1 MLGAV
6 ILVLLLFGLSQPV
19 LGNLQREHKWVKAG
33 LLNQMYWYHMF
44 FGLVYWTYA
53 QFNRSDSVHYF
64 NRTSRYWKSWFGA
77 FAEGTDFIEW
87 LAFPFVRWFGFNY
100 DMMMFLT
107 TWLGFWGFV
116 YFYLFFKENLRF
128 NPKFEGWDAIT
139 IFMFL
144 PNMHFWTASLGKGAV
159 IFAGIGFLVY
169 GLSWP
174 IKRIPHIAF
183 GSFLTYMVRPHILFA
198 ILIGMGVGFVLG
210 KEKVPTYQKYMV
222 VLFAIGMSIY
232 VYEDLILYLGYD
244 PNNLLESFEEESAL
258 NADRLQ
264 RSAGSGVD
272 MGSYS
277 LPMKLFTFWFRPLF
291 VDSPNALGIA
301 ISIENTLYIYMF
313 SKVVRKDF
321 ITYIKQAPAMVKMSA
336 VVFISISIS
345 MTFVMSNLGIIIRQ
359 KSQIMYFML
368 FVVVAFMDWQKTNRI
383 KKRGEIFNRIVEEER
398 RNRELAEAELVEK

>member
-1 MLGAV
+1 MFGAI
-6 ILVLLLFGLSQPV
+6 ILIFFLFWLSQPI
-19 LGNLQREHKWVKAG
+19 LNNIQKEHKWLKAG
-33 LLNQMYWYHMF
+33 LLNQMFWYHMF
-44 FGLVYWTYA
+44 FGLVYWTYS
-53 QFNRSDSVHYF
+53 QFNRSDSVMYYIY
-64 NRTSRYWKSWFGA
+64 TSRTRNWFSA
-77 FAEGTDFIEW
+77 FHEGTEFVHW
-87 LAFPFVRWFGFNY
+87 LAFPFVKWLGFNY
-100 DMMMFLT
+100 DMLMFLT
-107 TWLGFWGFV
+107 CWLGYWGFV

-144 PNMHFWTASLGKGAV
+144 PNMHFWTSSLGKGAI
-159 IFAGIGFLVY
+159 IFAGIGFLTY

-174 IKRIPHIAF
+174 AKRPVHIAF
-183 GSFLTYMVRPHILFA
+183 GSFLTYMIRPHILFA

-210 KEKVPTYQKYMV
+210 KEKVPLYQKYMV
-222 VLFAIGMSIY
+222 VIFAIGMSIY

-258 NADRLQ
+258 NMNRLQ
-264 RSAGSGVD
+264 SAGSAVK

-301 ISIENTLYIYMF
+301 ISFENALYIYMF
-313 SKVVRKDF
+313 SKILRKDF
-321 ITYIKQAPAMVKMSA
+321 ITYIKEAPAMVKMSA
-336 VVFISISIS
+336 VVFLSISIS

-368 FVVVAFMDWQKTNRI
+368 FVVVAFMDWQKINRI

-398 RNRELAEAELVEK
+398 LRLAEAEMANK

>member
-1 MLGAV
+1 
-6 ILVLLLFGLSQPV
+6 
-19 LGNLQREHKWVKAG
+19 
-33 LLNQMYWYHMF
+33 MF
-44 FGLVYWTYA
+44 FGLVYWAYA
-53 QFNRSDSVHYF
+53 QFNRSDSVNYF
-64 NRTSRYWKSWFGA
+64 HQTKIWKNWFDA

-87 LAFPFVRWFGFNY
+87 MAFPWINWFGFNY

-174 IKRIPHIAF
+174 AKRYLHIAF

-210 KEKVPTYQKYMV
+210 KEKVPVYQKYLV
-222 VLFAIGMSIY
+222 VFFAIGMSIF
-232 VYEDLILYLGYD
+232 VYEDLITYLGYD
-244 PNNLLESFEEESAL
+244 PNNLIDSFEEESAL
-258 NADRLQ
+258 NRGRLQ
-264 RSAGSGVD
+264 SSGSGVD

-277 LPMKLFTFWFRPLF
+277 MPMKLFTFWFRPLF
-291 VDSPNALGIA
+291 IDSPNVLGIA
-301 ISIENTLYIYMF
+301 ISFENALYIYMF
-313 SKVVRKDF
+313 SKIVHKDF
-321 ITYIKQAPAMVKMSA
+321 ITYIKIAPAMVKMSA

-368 FVVVAFMDWQKTNRI
+368 FVVVAFMDWQKTTRI
-383 KKRGEIFNRIVEEER
+383 KKRAEIFNRIVEEER
-398 RNRELAEAELVEK
+398 RNRELVEEKSV

>member
-6 ILVLLLFGLSQPV
+6 ILIFILFGISQPI
-19 LGNLQREHKWVKAG
+19 LANLQQEHKWLKATF
-33 LLNQMYWYHMF
+33 LNQMYWYHMF

-53 QFNRSDSVHYF
+53 QINRSDSVNYF
-64 NRTSRYWKSWFGA
+64 NHTFAWRNWFDA
-77 FAEGTDFIEW
+77 FSAGTDFVEW
-87 LAFPFVRWFGFNY
+87 LAFPFVIYLGFNY

-116 YFYLFFKENLRF
+116 YFYCFFKENLRF

-144 PNMHFWTASLGKGAV
+144 PNMHFWTASLGKGAI
-159 IFAGIGFLVY
+159 IFAGIGFLIY

-174 IKRIPHIAF
+174 AKRIGHIAF
-183 GSFLTYMVRPHILFA
+183 GSFLCYMIRPHVLFA
-198 ILIGMGVGFVLG
+198 ILIGMGVGFILG
-210 KEKVPTYQKYMV
+210 KEKVPAYQKYLV
-222 VLFAIGMSIY
+222 VFFAIGMSIY
-232 VYEDLILYLGYD
+232 VYEDLIVYLGYD
-244 PNNLLESFEEESAL
+244 PNNLVESFEEESAL
-258 NADRLQ
+258 NAGRLA
-264 RSAGSGVD
+264 SAGSGVD
-272 MGSYS
+272 MTSYS

-291 VDSPNALGIA
+291 VDSPNVIGLIV
-301 ISIENTLYIYMF
+301 SMENALYIYMF
-313 SKVVRKDF
+313 SKILRKDF
-321 ITYIKQAPAMVKMSA
+321 ITYIKIAPAMVKMSA

-368 FVVVAFMDWQKTNRI
+368 FVIVAFMDWQKTNRI

-398 RNRELAEAELVEK
+398 KKIAEAEEMR

>member
-1 MLGAV
+1 MIGAV
-6 ILVLLLFGLSQPV
+6 ILILILFGISQPI

-33 LLNQMYWYHMF
+33 MLNQIFWYHMF
-44 FGLVYWTYA
+44 FGLVYWAYA
-53 QFNRSDSVHYF
+53 QLNRSDSVNYF
-64 NRTSRYWKSWFGA
+64 HHTKDWRNWFDA
-77 FAEGTDFIEW
+77 FSAGTDFVEW
-87 LAFPFVRWFGFNY
+87 LAFPWINWFGFNY

-144 PNMHFWTASLGKGAV
+144 PNMHFWTASLGKGAI

-174 IKRIPHIAF
+174 AKRIFHIAF
-183 GSFLTYMVRPHILFA
+183 GSFLCYMVRPHILFA

-210 KEKVPTYQKYMV
+210 REKVPFYQKYLV
-222 VLFAIGMSIY
+222 VFFAIGMSIF
-232 VYEDLILYLGYD
+232 VYEDLVVYLGYD
-244 PNNLLESFEEESAL
+244 PNNLVDSFEEESAL
-258 NADRLQ
+258 NSGRLQ
-264 RSAGSGVD
+264 SAGSGVD

-277 LPMKLFTFWFRPLF
+277 MPMKLFTFWFRPLF
-291 VDSPNALGIA
+291 IDSPNLLGIA
-301 ISIENTLYIYMF
+301 ISFENALYIYMF
-313 SKVVRKDF
+313 SKVIHKDF
-321 ITYIKQAPAMVKMSA
+321 LTYIKIAPAMVKMSA

-368 FVVVAFMDWQKTNRI
+368 FVVVAFMDWQKTTRI

-398 RNRELAEAELVEK
+398 KNREEAESIST

>member
-1 MLGAV
+1 VLGAV
-6 ILVLLLFGLSQPV
+6 ILILILFGISQPI

-33 LLNQMYWYHMF
+33 MLNQIFWYHMF
-44 FGLVYWTYA
+44 FGLVYWTYG
-53 QFNRSDSVHYF
+53 QFNRSDSVNYF
-64 NRTSRYWKSWFGA
+64 NNASRLKNWFKSFTA
-77 FAEGTDFIEW
+77 GTDFIEW
-87 LAFPFVRWFGFNY
+87 MAYPWIEWLGFNY

-159 IFAGIGFLVY
+159 IFGGIGFLVY

-174 IKRIPHIAF
+174 QKRIPHIAF
-183 GSFLTYMVRPHILFA
+183 GGFLCYMVRPHILFA
-198 ILIGMGVGFVLG
+198 ILIGMGVGFILG
-210 KEKVPTYQKYMV
+210 KEKVPLYQKYFV
-222 VLFAIGMSIY
+222 VFFAIGMSIY
-232 VYEDLILYLGYD
+232 VYADLITYLGYD
-244 PNNLLESFEEESAL
+244 PNNLVESFEEESAL
-258 NADRLQ
+258 NRGRLET
-264 RSAGSGVD
+264 SGSGVD

-277 LPMKLFTFWFRPLF
+277 MPMKLFTFWFRPLF
-291 VDSPNALGIA
+291 IDSPNLLGIA
-301 ISIENTLYIYMF
+301 ISFENALYIYMF

-321 ITYIKQAPAMVKMSA
+321 LTYIKIAPAMVKMSA

-368 FVVVAFMDWQKTNRI
+368 FVVVAFMDWRKTTRI

-398 RNRELAEAELVEK
+398 KNLELAETEK

>member
-6 ILVLLLFGLSQPV
+6 LLILLLFGISQPI
-19 LGNLQREHKWVKAG
+19 LGRLQAEHKWVKAG
-33 LLNQMYWYHMF
+33 MLNQIFWYHMF

-53 QFNRSDSVHYF
+53 QFNRSDSVNYF
-64 NRTSRYWKSWFGA
+64 NHTKAWKSWFGA

-87 LAFPFVRWFGFNY
+87 LAFPWVQWLGFNY

-174 IKRIPHIAF
+174 SKRPFHVAF

-210 KEKVPTYQKYMV
+210 REKVPVYQKYLV
-222 VLFAIGMSIY
+222 VFFAIGMSIY
-232 VYEDLILYLGYD
+232 VYEDLITYLGYD
-244 PNNLLESFEEESAL
+244 PNNLIDSFEEESAL
-258 NADRLQ
+258 NAQRLS
-264 RSAGSGVD
+264 SAGSGVD
-272 MGSYS
+272 MASYS

-291 VDSPNALGIA
+291 IDSPNILGIA
-301 ISIENTLYIYMF
+301 VSFENALYIYMF
-313 SKVVRKDF
+313 SRIVRKDF
-321 ITYIKQAPAMVKMSA
+321 ITYIKIAPAMVKMSA

-398 RNRELAEAELVEK
+398 KRLEEAELAGK

>member
-6 ILVLLLFGLSQPV
+6 ILIFILFGISQPI
-19 LGNLQREHKWVKAG
+19 LANLQQEHKWLKARF
-33 LLNQMYWYHMF
+33 LNQMYWYHMF

-53 QFNRSDSVHYF
+53 QINRSDSVNYF
-64 NRTSRYWKSWFGA
+64 NHTFAWRNWFDA
-77 FAEGTDFIEW
+77 FSAGTDFVEW
-87 LAFPFVRWFGFNY
+87 LAFPFVIYLGFNY

-116 YFYLFFKENLRF
+116 YFYCFFKENLRF

-144 PNMHFWTASLGKGAV
+144 PNMHFWTASLGKGAI
-159 IFAGIGFLVY
+159 IFAGIGFLIY

-174 IKRIPHIAF
+174 AKRIGHIAF
-183 GSFLTYMVRPHILFA
+183 GSFLCYMIRPHVLFA
-198 ILIGMGVGFVLG
+198 ILIGMGVGFILG
-210 KEKVPTYQKYMV
+210 KEKVPAYQKYLV
-222 VLFAIGMSIY
+222 AFFAIGMSIY
-232 VYEDLILYLGYD
+232 VYEDLIVYLGYD
-244 PNNLLESFEEESAL
+244 PNNLVESFEEESAL
-258 NADRLQ
+258 NAGRLA
-264 RSAGSGVD
+264 SAGSGVD
-272 MGSYS
+272 MTSYS

-291 VDSPNALGIA
+291 VDSPNVIGLIV
-301 ISIENTLYIYMF
+301 SMENALYIYMF
-313 SKVVRKDF
+313 SKILRKDF
-321 ITYIKQAPAMVKMSA
+321 ITYIKIAPAMVKMSA

-368 FVVVAFMDWQKTNRI
+368 FVIVAFMDWQKTNRI

-398 RNRELAEAELVEK
+398 RRIEEAEAVR

>member
-6 ILVLLLFGLSQPV
+6 ILVLILFAISQPI
-19 LGNLQREHKWVKAG
+19 LDRLQKEHKWVKAG

-53 QFNRSDSVHYF
+53 QFNRSDSIQYF
-64 NRTSRYWKSWFGA
+64 NKTKYGWVNWFDA
-77 FAEGTDFIEW
+77 YSAGTDFVEW
-87 LAFPFVRWFGFNY
+87 LAFPWVRWLGFNF

-144 PNMHFWTASLGKGAV
+144 PNMHFWTASFGKGAI

-174 IKRIPHIAF
+174 GKRIPHMLF
-183 GSFLTYMVRPHILFA
+183 GGYLCYMIRPHILFA

-210 KEKVPTYQKYMV
+210 KEKVPAYQKYLV
-222 VLFAIGMSIY
+222 AVGAVLISMF
-232 VYEDLILYLGYD
+232 VYEDLLIFLGYD
-244 PNNLLESFEEESAL
+244 PNNVVDSFEEESAL
-258 NADRLQ
+258 NRDRLQ
-264 RSAGSGVD
+264 SAGSAVD

-291 VDSPNALGIA
+291 IDSPNVIGLVV
-301 ISIENTLYIYMF
+301 SMENALYIYMF
-313 SKVVRKDF
+313 SKVISKDF
-321 ITYIKQAPAMVKMSA
+321 IKYMRVAPAMVKMSA
-336 VVFISISIS
+336 LVFISISLS

-368 FVVVAFMDWQKTNRI
+368 FVIVAFMDWQKTNRVR
-383 KKRGEIFNRIVEEER
+383 KRAEIYNRIVEEER
-398 RNRELAEAELVEK
+398 INRELAEAGK

>member
-6 ILVLLLFGLSQPV
+6 ILVLILFGVSQPI

-33 LLNQMYWYHMF
+33 LLNQMFWYHMF
-44 FGLVYWTYA
+44 FGLVYWTYG
-53 QFNRSDSVHYF
+53 QFNRSDSVNYF
-64 NRTSRYWKSWFGA
+64 NNTKFLWRNWFDA
-77 FAEGTDFIEW
+77 YSAGTDFVEW
-87 LAFPFVRWFGFNY
+87 LAFPWVRWLGFNY

-128 NPKFEGWDAIT
+128 NPKFEGYDAIT

-144 PNMHFWTASLGKGAV
+144 PNMHFWTASLGKGAI

-174 IKRIPHIAF
+174 GKRIPHMLF
-183 GSFLTYMVRPHILFA
+183 GGYLCYMIRPHILFA

-210 KEKVPTYQKYMV
+210 REKVPLYQKYLV
-222 VLFAIGMSIY
+222 AIGAIGVSIF
-232 VYEDLILYLGYD
+232 VYEDLLVFLGYD
-244 PNNLLESFEEESAL
+244 PNNVVASFEEESAL
-258 NADRLQ
+258 NSQRLQ
-264 RSAGSGVD
+264 SAGSGVD
-272 MGSYS
+272 MASYS
-277 LPMKLFTFWFRPLF
+277 LPFKLFTFWFRPLF
-291 VDSPNALGIA
+291 IDSPNIIGLVV
-301 ISIENTLYIYMF
+301 SMENALYIYMF
-313 SKVVRKDF
+313 SKVINKDF
-321 ITYIKQAPAMVKMSA
+321 IKYIQVAPAMVKMSA
-336 VVFISISIS
+336 VVFISISLS

-383 KKRGEIFNRIVEEER
+383 RKRAEIYNRIVEEER
-398 RNRELAEAELVEK
+398 RNLAEVEK

>member
-6 ILVLLLFGLSQPV
+6 ILILILFGISQPI

-33 LLNQMYWYHMF
+33 LLNQMFWYHMF

-53 QFNRSDSVHYF
+53 QINRSDSVNYF
-64 NRTSRYWKSWFGA
+64 NHTSGWRNWFDA
-77 FAEGTDFIEW
+77 FSAGTDFVEW
-87 LAFPFVRWFGFNY
+87 MAYPFVIWLGFNY

-116 YFYLFFKENLRF
+116 YFYCFFKENLRF

-159 IFAGIGFLVY
+159 IFAGIGFLIY

-174 IKRIPHIAF
+174 AKRIGHIAF
-183 GSFLTYMVRPHILFA
+183 GSFLCYMIRPHILFA
-198 ILIGMGVGFVLG
+198 ILIGMGVGFILG
-210 KEKVPTYQKYMV
+210 KEKVPTYQKYLV
-222 VLFAIGMSIY
+222 VFFAIGMSIY
-232 VYEDLILYLGYD
+232 VYEDLIVYLGYD
-244 PNNLLESFEEESAL
+244 PNNLVESFEEESAL
-258 NADRLQ
+258 NAGRLS
-264 RSAGSGVD
+264 SAGSGVD
-272 MGSYS
+272 MTSYS

-291 VDSPNALGIA
+291 VDSPNVIGLIV
-301 ISIENTLYIYMF
+301 SMENALYIYMF
-313 SKVVRKDF
+313 SKIIRKDF
-321 ITYIKQAPAMVKMSA
+321 LTYIKIAPAMVKMSA
-336 VVFISISIS
+336 VVFLSISIS

-368 FVVVAFMDWQKTNRI
+368 FVIVAFMDWQKTNRV

-398 RNRELAEAELVEK
+398 KNLELADAEK

>member
-6 ILVLLLFGLSQPV
+6 ILIFILFGISQPI
-19 LGNLQREHKWVKAG
+19 LANLQQEHKWLKARF
-33 LLNQMYWYHMF
+33 LNQMYWYHMF

-53 QFNRSDSVHYF
+53 QINRSDSVNYF
-64 NRTSRYWKSWFGA
+64 NHTFAWRNWFDA
-77 FAEGTDFIEW
+77 FSAGTDFVEW
-87 LAFPFVRWFGFNY
+87 LAFPFVIYLGFNY

-116 YFYLFFKENLRF
+116 YFYCFFKENLRF

-144 PNMHFWTASLGKGAV
+144 PNMHFWTASLGKGAI
-159 IFAGIGFLVY
+159 IFAGIGFLIY

-174 IKRIPHIAF
+174 AKRIGHIAF
-183 GSFLTYMVRPHILFA
+183 GSFLCYMIRPHVLFA
-198 ILIGMGVGFVLG
+198 ILIGMGVGFILG
-210 KEKVPTYQKYMV
+210 KEKVPAYQKYLV
-222 VLFAIGMSIY
+222 VFFAIGMSIY
-232 VYEDLILYLGYD
+232 VYEDLIVYLGYD
-244 PNNLLESFEEESAL
+244 PNNLVESFEEESAL
-258 NADRLQ
+258 NAGRLA
-264 RSAGSGVD
+264 SAGSGVD
-272 MGSYS
+272 MTSYS

-291 VDSPNALGIA
+291 VDSPNVIGLIV
-301 ISIENTLYIYMF
+301 SMENALYIYMF
-313 SKVVRKDF
+313 SKILRKDF
-321 ITYIKQAPAMVKMSA
+321 ITYIKIAPAMVKMSA

-368 FVVVAFMDWQKTNRI
+368 FVIVAFMDWQKTNRI

-398 RNRELAEAELVEK
+398 KKIAEAEEMR

>member
-6 ILVLLLFGLSQPV
+6 LLVLFLFFLSQPI
-19 LGNLQREHKWVKAG
+19 LGNLQREHKWIKAG

-53 QFNRSDSVHYF
+53 QFNRSDSIQYF
-64 NRTSRYWKSWFGA
+64 NKTRYYWKNWFDA
-77 FAEGTDFIEW
+77 LHPGTDFVEW
-87 LAFPFVRWFGFNY
+87 LAFPWIKWFGFNY

-116 YFYLFFKENLRF
+116 YFYCFFKENLRF

-144 PNMHFWTASLGKGAV
+144 PNMHFWTASLGKGAI
-159 IFAGIGFLVY
+159 IFAGIGFLIY

-174 IKRIPHIAF
+174 QKRIFHIAF
-183 GSFLTYMVRPHILFA
+183 GSFLCYMIRPHILFA

-210 KEKVPTYQKYMV
+210 REKVPVYQKYMV
-222 VLFAIGMSIY
+222 VVFAIGMSIY
-232 VYEDLILYLGYD
+232 VYEDLLVYLGYD
-244 PNNLLESFEEESAL
+244 PNNVLESFEEESAL
-258 NADRLQ
+258 NAQRL
-264 RSAGSGVD
+264 RSSGSGVD
-272 MGSYS
+272 MTSYS

-291 VDSPNALGIA
+291 IDSPNAIGLIV
-301 ISIENTLYIYMF
+301 SMENALYIYMF
-313 SKVVRKDF
+313 SRIVNKDF
-321 ITYIKQAPAMVKMSA
+321 LTYIRVAPAMVKMSA

-368 FVVVAFMDWQKTNRI
+368 FVIVAFMDWQKTNRI
-383 KKRGEIFNRIVEEER
+383 KRRGEIYNRIVEEER
-398 RNRELAEAELVEK
+398 RRLAEAGV